1 MRENEKGV
9 HGLHGDY
16 HLRMTPVEALEQGR
30 DAVRR
35 GAWAEAFARLSAAD
49 REGDLPPGDL
59 ENLARAAHLLGKET
73 ECAEVL
79 TRAHRGFAEGGESER
94 AARCAIWLALELSYR
109 GETAQASGW
118 LARARRLV
126 DDGRRDC
133 VERGY
138 LLLPEAMRAV
148 SDGGFEKA
156 HGIFVDAA
164 AIGARFGEVDLVT
177 YSRHGQGRALLRMG
191 EVGRAM
197 ALLDEAM
204 IAVTAGEVSPNF
216 AGIIY
221 CSVIEGCHEVFDLR
235 RAQEWTQALDAW
247 CASLPDALPYR
258 AHCLLRRAEILQL
271 HGAWTEAYD
280 EARRAA
286 ERLSRPAV
294 QHDAGAAFYRMA
306 ELNRLRGAYT
316 EAESGYR
323 QASAYGKEPQ
333 PGLALLR
340 LAQGQIASAFAA
352 MRGERDATGAGGA
365 IAIASLVEIAL
376 AAEDVAAARSAAD
389 TLSEIA
395 SRLDAPFL
403 RGLSAHAAGAVL
415 LAEGNPRA
423 ALSVL
428 RRAADVWRELD
439 APYEIARAR
448 ALIGRACR
456 ELGDT
461 DTSELEWEAAGR
473 IFRELG
479 ASPDLERLVALSK
492 GGTAPNAGGLT
503 DREVEVIAL
512 VATGRTNR
520 AIAGLLG
527 ISEKTVARHV
537 SNIFTK
543 LGLSS
548 RAAATAYAY
557 EHGIVERPT

>member
-1 MRENEKGV
+1 
-9 HGLHGDY
+9 
-16 HLRMTPVEALEQGR
+16 MTRVEALEQGR

-35 GAWAEAFARLSAAD
+35 GAWADAFARLSTAD
-49 REGDLPPGDL
+49 RAGDLPPHDL
-59 ENLARAAHLLGKET
+59 ENLARAAHLLGKEA

-79 TRAHRGFAEGGESER
+79 ARAHRGFVEAGDAER

-109 GETAQASGW
+109 GERAQASGW
-118 LARARRLV
+118 QARARRLL
-126 DDGRRDC
+126 DDGKRDC
-133 VERGY
+133 VELGY

-148 SDGGFEKA
+148 SGGEFEKA
-156 HGIFVDAA
+156 HRIFVEAT
-164 AIGARFGEVDLVT
+164 AIGARFGDVDLVT

-191 EVGRAM
+191 EIVRAM
-197 ALLDEAM
+197 MLLDEAM
-204 IAVTAGEVSPNF
+204 VAVTAGELSPNF

-258 AHCLLRRAEILQL
+258 AHCLVRRAEILQF
-271 HGAWTEAYD
+271 HGAWDEAYA

-286 ERLSRPAV
+286 ERLTRPAPR
-294 QHDAGAAFYRMA
+294 HDAGGAFYRMA

-316 EAESGYR
+316 EAESGYK
-323 QASAYGKEPQ
+323 QASACGKDPQ
-333 PGLALLR
+333 PGFALMR
-340 LAQGQIASAFAA
+340 LAQGQVSSAFAA
-352 MRGERDATGAGGA
+352 MRREREPTGSSGA
-365 IAIASLVEIAL
+365 IALASLVEIAL

-389 TLSEIA
+389 TLSA
-395 SRLDAPFL
+395 LSSRVDAPFL
-403 RGLSAHAAGAVL
+403 RALSAYAAGAIL
-415 LAEGNPRA
+415 LVEGNPHS
-423 ALSVL
+423 ALPVL
-428 RRAADVWRELD
+428 RRAADDWRELD
-439 APYEIARAR
+439 APYEVARAR
-448 ALIGRACR
+448 VLIGRACL
-456 ELGDT
+456 ELGDA
-461 DTSELEWEAAGR
+461 DTAALEWEAAGR

-479 ASPDLERLVALSK
+479 AFPDLERLLALSK
-492 GGTAPNAGGLT
+492 GDTTPNEGGLT

-520 AIAGLLG
+520 AIAAKLG

-537 SNIFTK
+537 SNIFAK

-557 EHGIVERPT
+557 EHGIVEPPT

>member
-1 MRENEKGV
+1 
-9 HGLHGDY
+9 
-16 HLRMTPVEALEQGR
+16 MTRIEALEQGR
-30 DAVRR
+30 AAVRR
-35 GAWAEAFARLSAAD
+35 GAWADAFARLSAAD
-49 REGDLPPGDL
+49 REGELSPDDL
-59 ENLARAAHLLGKET
+59 ENLARAAHLLGKDT
-73 ECAEVL
+73 ECADVL
-79 TRAHRGFAEGGESER
+79 ARAHRAFVEGGLADR
-94 AARCAIWLALELSYR
+94 AARCAIWLALELAYR
-109 GETAQASGW
+109 GEPAQASGW
-118 LARARRLV
+118 LARARRLI
-126 DDGRRDC
+126 DDGGRDC

-148 SDGGFEKA
+148 GSGDFEKA
-156 HGIFVDAA
+156 QGIFVEAA

-177 YSRHGQGRALLRMG
+177 YARHGQGRALLRMG
-191 EVGRAM
+191 DVGRAM
-197 ALLDEAM
+197 TLLDEAM
-204 IAVTAGEVSPNF
+204 VAVTAGEVSPNF

-247 CASLPDALPYR
+247 CASLPDSLPYR

-271 HGAWTEAYD
+271 HGAWKEAYD

-286 ERLSRPAV
+286 ERLSRPV
-294 QHDAGAAFYRMA
+294 PQHDAGGAFYRMA
-306 ELNRLRGAYT
+306 ELNRLRGAYA

-323 QASAYGKEPQ
+323 QASACGKEPQ

-340 LAQGQIASAFAA
+340 LAQGQISSAFAA
-352 MRGERDATGAGGA
+352 MRGETDATGAGGA
-365 IAIASLVEIAL
+365 IALASLVEIAL
-376 AAEDVAAARSAAD
+376 AAEDPAAARAAAD
-389 TLSEIA
+389 ALSEIA
-395 SRLDAPFL
+395 SRIDAPFL
-403 RGLSAHAAGAVL
+403 RALAAQAAGAVL

-439 APYEIARAR
+439 APYEVARAR

-461 DTSELEWEAAGR
+461 DTAGLEWEAAGR

-479 ASPDLERLVALSK
+479 AAPDLERIVELSK
-492 GGTAPNAGGLT
+492 GEPAPNAGGLT
-503 DREVEVIAL
+503 EREVEVIAL

-520 AIAGLLG
+520 AIAGKLG

-557 EHGIVERPT
+557 EHGIVRPPA